1 MLILLPVLASPYPGS
16 NQCRSTAEMPYWRRS
31 TSNIQPY
38 RSQPHNSARRRL
50 LRFRIFRMAWRPKH
64 FRSRSHKRNRTCQIK
79 LRPWHKRQ
87 RKTDRPDIF
96 HIHSMGGFHRNT
108 SCRRLSSG
116 RFNPA
121 DSCRQTDRQRRA
133 QNDDSRNRS
142 KPWPCRR
149 PPHRTIFQSAVNL
162 LSRADI
168 SQWYGP
174 FCCFSYGYAH
184 VVHLKNCNLILIT
197 LNLII
202 GNFRKEKQQA
212 YWIWN
217 YKLYFCSWNNTI
229 TTSNW

>member
-1 MLILLPVLASPYPGS
+1 MNFRKSSGPVLRTDRKNRLHRMLQAGQSWRSILLPVLTSPYPDS
-16 NQCRSTAEMPYWRRS
+16 RQCRSAAEMPHWRRS

-50 LRFRIFRMAWRPKH
+50 LRFRIFRMARRPQH
-64 FRSRSHKRNRTCQIK
+64 FRSRSHERNRTCQIK

-108 SCRRLSSG
+108 SCRRLSSR

-133 QNDDSRNRS
+133 QNDDSCNRS
-142 KPWPCRR
+142 KPRPCRR

-162 LSRADI
+162 LSYSGHPQMTR
-168 SQWYGP
+168 
-174 FCCFSYGYAH
+174 
-184 VVHLKNCNLILIT
+184 T
-197 LNLII
+197 LLLLQLCSRCT
-202 GNFRKEKQQA
+202 FEKV
-212 YWIWN
+212 
-217 YKLYFCSWNNTI
+217 
-229 TTSNW
+229 